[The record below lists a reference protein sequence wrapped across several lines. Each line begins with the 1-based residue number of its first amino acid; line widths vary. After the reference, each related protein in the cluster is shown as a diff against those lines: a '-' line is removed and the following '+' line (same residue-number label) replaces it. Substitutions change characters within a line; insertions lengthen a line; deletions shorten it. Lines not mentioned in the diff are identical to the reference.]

1 MDAFYPILEALF
13 NAIASMFYMISKFD
27 IMAVD
32 TQKLAFL
39 GELTSYAGRIVYQAG
54 IVIVKFIQ
62 IFK

>member
-1 MDAFYPILEALF
+1 MDAFYPIIEALC
-13 NAIASMFYMISKFD
+13 NSIVSMFYMISKFD

-39 GELTSYAGRIVYQAG
+39 GELASYAGRIVYQTG
-54 IVIVKFIQ
+54 IVIVKFVQ